1 MVRRKPDAVIR
12 AGGMAYMRVL
22 IVDDESVIADSL
34 ALIFRASGF
43 EARSVYSGER
53 ALELAPSFEP
63 DVLISDVVMRGITG
77 IEVAIYVR
85 EHFPTCRV
93 LLFSGQAATSD
104 LIQAADTKGYRFD
117 ILNKPVQPQVLLEYL
132 QDCAARMEPG
142 HATSRS

>member
-1 MVRRKPDAVIR
+1 
-12 AGGMAYMRVL
+12 MRVL

-43 EARSVYSGER
+43 ESRSVYSGER
-53 ALELAPSFEP
+53 ALEIASSFAP

-77 IEVAIYVR
+77 IELGIQVR
-85 EHFPTCRV
+85 EHFPSCQV

-117 ILNKPVQPQVLLEYL
+117 ILTKPVHPQVLLDYVH
-132 QDCAARMEPG
+132 DCA
-142 HATSRS
+142 SRLEAKA

>member
-1 MVRRKPDAVIR
+1 
-12 AGGMAYMRVL
+12 MRVL

-43 EARSVYSGER
+43 EACSVYSGER

-77 IEVAIYVR
+77 IEVGIYVR
-85 EHFPTCRV
+85 QHFPACRV

-104 LIQAADTKGYRFD
+104 LIQAADTKGYHFD
-117 ILNKPVQPQVLLEYL
+117 ILNKPVHPQVLLEYL
-132 QDCAARMEPG
+132 QDSAARLDAK
-142 HATSRS
+142 HAGTL

>member
-1 MVRRKPDAVIR
+1 MGEVAD
-12 AGGMAYMRVL
+12 MRVL

-53 ALELAPSFEP
+53 ALELAPVFEP
-63 DVLISDVVMRGITG
+63 DVLISDVVMRGVTG

-104 LIQAADTKGYRFD
+104 LVQAADTKGYRFD
-117 ILNKPVQPQVLLEYL
+117 ILSKPVHPQVLLEYL
-132 QDCAARMEPG
+132 QDCATRVEPR
-142 HATSRS
+142 HATTGS